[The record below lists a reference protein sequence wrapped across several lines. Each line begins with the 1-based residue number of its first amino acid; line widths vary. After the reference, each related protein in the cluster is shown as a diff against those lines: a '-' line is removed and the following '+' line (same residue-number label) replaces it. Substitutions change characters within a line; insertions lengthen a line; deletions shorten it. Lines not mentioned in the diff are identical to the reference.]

1 MALREFNDIESERFA
16 VIGQRWEQFFI
27 DIAAQAVDQATDLY
41 TKENDLEVKVPG
53 KSFIEKIKWSEVS
66 LPADAYIMRCFPSS
80 ILPTTPAGRLQVVQE
95 LIQGGFL
102 SKEEGLALLD
112 FPDLERQL
120 NLSNAAIDD
129 VMEQLEK
136 IVEDKKY
143 DTPEMYQN
151 LQLAVKLGQSAYLKA
166 RADNQPQDVQELLR
180 RYIDDAQAMI
190 NDQAAEQA
198 PPAAPP
204 GAAPMLAQP
213 EAPPVSEL
221 LPMGQNPQI
230 MA

>member
-1 MALREFNDIESERFA
+1 M
-16 VIGQRWEQFFI
+16 
-27 DIAAQAVDQATDLY
+27 
-41 TKENDLEVKVPG
+41 
-53 KSFIEKIKWSEVS
+53 
-66 LPADAYIMRCFPSS
+66 
-80 ILPTTPAGRLQVVQE
+80 
-95 LIQGGFL
+95 
-102 SKEEGLALLD
+102 
-112 FPDLERQL
+112 

>member
-1 MALREFNDIESERFA
+1 
-16 VIGQRWEQFFI
+16 
-27 DIAAQAVDQATDLY
+27 
-41 TKENDLEVKVPG
+41 
-53 KSFIEKIKWSEVS
+53 
-66 LPADAYIMRCFPSS
+66 MRCFPTS

-136 IVEDKKY
+136 IVEEKKY

-180 RYIDDAQAMI
+180 RYIDDSQAMLTEQ
-190 NDQAAEQA
+190 NAPAAAAMVADQAAPAGA
-198 PPAAPP
+198 PV
-204 GAAPMLAQP
+204 LAQP

-221 LPMGQNPQI
+221 LPMGQDPMM